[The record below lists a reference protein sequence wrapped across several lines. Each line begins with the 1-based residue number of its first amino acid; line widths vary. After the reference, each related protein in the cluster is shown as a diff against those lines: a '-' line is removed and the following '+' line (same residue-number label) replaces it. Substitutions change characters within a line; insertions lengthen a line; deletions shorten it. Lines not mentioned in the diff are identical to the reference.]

1 MIGGGYAGGMSGWE
15 KVATDAWYEVG
26 YHEGAE
32 NLLADIRHQ
41 FDGAASLDELLDFFR
56 KITGDPDLLWPGM
69 EP

>member
-1 MIGGGYAGGMSGWE
+1 VSGRE
-15 KVATDAWYEVG
+15 KVVADAWYEVG

-41 FDGAASLDELLDFFR
+41 FDGAASLDELLGFFR